1 MKTVSLNG
9 HWTLQRQGEQVA
21 LQANVPGDVYLDLL
35 KAKKIPDPFYRDHE
49 NQLKWIGETNW
60 IYSRAFRVPAT
71 ILRHDRIMLRCAG
84 LDTLATIFLNGRK
97 LATAD
102 NMFRIWEWDAKS
114 LLKPGLNQIEIRFES
129 TLPYI
134 RKMERQRQLPSWTA
148 EKQAWVRKEQCNY
161 GWDWGI
167 KAVTCGIWR
176 SIALIAWTGA
186 RISDVLIRQDHVP
199 KGEVQLTL
207 DLKLHGTSRES
218 LTARIKVLRKGKVIM
233 NGHAKVSGDGHCF
246 NLTIANP
253 ELWWPNG
260 MGGQPLYEIVVD
272 LLQEDGQVIDSAT
285 RQIGLRTLRLDRHRD
300 KWGESF
306 QFVVNG
312 IPFFAKGAN
321 WIPGDGI
328 LARMTPKRYWELVT
342 TAARANLNML
352 RVWGGG
358 IYEDDSFYDACD
370 ELGICVWQ
378 DFMFAC
384 STYPAFDQAFMANV
398 RAEAEDN
405 IRRLRH
411 HPSIALWCGNN
422 ELEQGLVDK
431 RWTGKAMSWRDY
443 KRLFDQL
450 LPSIVSHL
458 DPQRDYWPGSP
469 HRPVGNRSDFN
480 DPGCG
485 DAHLWSVWHGKQ
497 PFEWYRTC
505 QHRFIS
511 EFGFQSFPEPKTVKS
526 YTTPRDR
533 NITSQVMEHH
543 QRSGIG
549 NSTIMTYLLDWFL
562 LPEGFDNTLW
572 CSQILQGMAIQYACE
587 HWRRSMPRCMGTL
600 YWQLNDTW
608 PVASWSSI
616 DYYGRWKAL
625 HYMAKRF
632 FSPLL
637 ISGLEDPRKG
647 SLEVHVTSDLMRSL
661 EGKIRWL
668 VTDMSGKRLRAG
680 DIDVRTPVN
689 GSRRIGTVKIA
700 DLLAKH
706 AAPNVIVWLELAV
719 KGQPRQENAVFFA
732 RPKHLN
738 LSCSPGI
745 STDIQRHDNGTFTL
759 TLRTKTPALWTWI
772 ELKHTDAVLSDNF
785 FHLRPGKTKRIVLT
799 PHRPMS
805 LVAIRENLIVRSLVD
820 TVSVAK

>member
-1 MKTVSLNG
+1 MKTVSLDG
-9 HWTLQRQGEQVA
+9 RWTVQKQGDKTA
-21 LQANVPGDVYLDLL
+21 LSARVPGDVYLDLL
-35 KAKKIPDPFYRDHE
+35 RAKRIPDPFYRDNE
-49 NQLKWIGETNW
+49 RQLQWIGESNW
-60 IYSRAFRVPAT
+60 FYSRTFRVPAEF
-71 ILRHDRIMLRCAG
+71 LRHERILLRCEG
-84 LDTLATIFLNGRK
+84 LDTLATISLNGRK

-102 NMFRIWEWDAKS
+102 NMFRTWEWDAKP
-114 LLKPGLNQIEIRFES
+114 LLKAGSNQIRILFKS
-129 TLPYI
+129 TIPYI
-134 RKMERQRQLPSWTA
+134 RGKERQRSLPSWTA
-148 EKQAWVRKEQCNY
+148 SKQAWVRKEQCNY

-167 KAVTCGIWR
+167 KAITCGVWR
-176 SIALIAWTGA
+176 SIKLVAFNTA
-186 RISDVLIRQDHVP
+186 RIEDVLIRQDHIPRHGVR
-199 KGEVQLTL
+199 LNI
-207 DLKLHGTSRES
+207 DLGIDRVNKAS
-218 LTARIKVLRKGKVIM
+218 LSAAIRVSIGKKTVADV
-233 NGHAKVSGDGHCF
+233 HASLLKQKHC
-246 NLTIANP
+246 LELYVKKP
-253 ELWWPNG
+253 ELWWPNN
-260 MGGQPLYEIVVD
+260 MGAQPLYTVEVE
-272 LLQEDGQVIDSAT
+272 LLDENGHILDSVT
-285 RQIGLRTLRLDRHRD
+285 KRIGLRTLRLDRHKD

-328 LARMTPKRYWELVT
+328 LARMTQERYRNLLAD
-342 TAARANLNML
+342 AARANMNML

-358 IYEDDSFYDACD
+358 IYEDDAFYNACD
-370 ELGICVWQ
+370 EMGICVWQ

-384 STYPAFDQAFMANV
+384 STYPAFDKAFMENV

-422 ELEQGLVDK
+422 ELEQGLVDS
-431 RWTGKAMSWRDY
+431 RWTDKAMSWPDY

-450 LPSIVSHL
+450 LPSIVSQL

-480 DPGCG
+480 DPGSG

-511 EFGFQSFPEPKTVKS
+511 EFGFQSFPEPKTVQC

-533 NITSQVMEHH
+533 NITSRIMEHH

-549 NSTIMTYLLDWFL
+549 NSTIMTYMLDWFL

-572 CSQILQGMAIQYACE
+572 CSQVLQGMAIQYACE

-625 HYMAKRF
+625 HYMARRF
-632 FSPLL
+632 FAPVL
-637 ISGLEDPRKG
+637 ISGLERLDKG
-647 SLEVHVTSDLMRSL
+647 TVEVYVTSDLL
-661 EGKIRWL
+661 KPQQGILRWQVMDL
-668 VTDMSGKRLRAG
+668 SGKHLRADNI
-680 DIDVRTPVN
+680 DIQTPVT
-689 GSRRIGTVKIA
+689 GSRKIETFRMM
-700 DLLAKH
+700 DLLEKH
-706 AAPNVIVWLELAV
+706 GANNLIVWLELAV
-719 KGQPRQENAVFFA
+719 KGHPKQENVVFFA

-745 STDIQRHDNGTFTL
+745 SIDVQRNENGTFNL
-759 TLRTKTPALWTWI
+759 TLRAKAPALWTWL
-772 ELKHTDAVLSDNF
+772 ELKHMDAVLSDNF
-785 FHLRPGKTKRIVLT
+785 FHLRPKRAKRIVLT
-799 PHRPMS
+799 PSMPMS
-805 LVAIRENLIVRSLVD
+805 LEEVRKNLIVRSLVD
-820 TVSVAK
+820 TVRAAE